1 MPTRNIAIG
10 GVQEEVYHPNA
21 LRAALAEFISTLI
34 FVFAGSGSG
43 IAFNKITDN
52 GATTPSG
59 LVAAALAH
67 AFGLFVAVSVGANIS
82 GGHVNPA
89 VTFGVLLGGNITLLR
104 GILYWIAQLLG
115 SVAAC
120 FLLSFATGGE
130 PIPAFGLS
138 AGVGSLNALV
148 FEIVMTFG
156 LVYTVYATA
165 VDPKRGDLGVIAPIA
180 IGFIVGAN
188 ILAGGAFDGA
198 SMNPAV
204 SFGPAVVSGVWEN
217 HWVYWLG
224 PFAGAAIAALVYD
237 IVFIGQRPHDQLPS
251 AEY

>member
-1 MPTRNIAIG
+1 MPVSRIAIG
-10 GVQEEVYHPNA
+10 APGELSHPDTFRAGV
-21 LRAALAEFISTLI
+21 AEFISMLI

-43 IAFNKITDN
+43 MAFGKLTDG
-52 GATTPSG
+52 GATTPAG
-59 LVAAALAH
+59 LIAAALAH
-67 AFGLFVAVSVGANIS
+67 AFALFVAVSVGANIS

-89 VTFGVLLGGNITLLR
+89 VTFGAFVGGNISLLKAVV
-104 GILYWIAQLLG
+104 YW
-115 SVAAC
+115 
-120 FLLSFATGGE
+120 
-130 PIPAFGLS
+130 
-138 AGVGSLNALV
+138 
-148 FEIVMTFG
+148 
-156 LVYTVYATA
+156 VYATA

-237 IVFIGQRPHDQLPS
+237 ICFIGQRPHEQLPT
-251 AEY
+251 ADY